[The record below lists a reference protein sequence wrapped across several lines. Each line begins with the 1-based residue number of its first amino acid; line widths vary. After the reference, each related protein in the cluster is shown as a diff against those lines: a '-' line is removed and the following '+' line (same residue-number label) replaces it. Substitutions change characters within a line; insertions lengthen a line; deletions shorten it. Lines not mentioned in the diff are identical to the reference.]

1 MVEKTFG
8 RYDFSRYLTQLLL
21 MESEEDLNKPKISE
35 LLLKCGE
42 SADEWSTKCI
52 HHKFVQFLY
61 FIGI

>member
-42 SADEWSTKCI
+42 SADE
-52 HHKFVQFLY
+52 
-61 FIGI
+61 